1 MRSLL
6 LSPSSYRFHH
16 PNPFRSLESVP
27 LLSVTRLRDESE
39 SRSSFKFSEAS
50 LKRHGCSMRRSS
62 VIVKAFDDDSFDFYS
77 GDIFA
82 ATYVI
87 SSSEGEES
95 DGEYALNVVTET
107 TSQRLGKF
115 PRGRKKHRHYKV
127 GVSFE
132 EFECR
137 ICCLTSVCSLEI
149 RYGINLG
156 LLAFLTPLLL
166 LVDSFAWKI
175 VRLPLPPYFLSLP
188 FFTSAALATLAGY
201 IFVPLLDRL
210 KVHEPIRT
218 LAPVA
223 HNRRQTIPTMGGLF
237 FVPVGVVVAIA
248 LTKFSSVEVAGAAAA
263 TVVFAAIGFVDDY
276 LSLCSDNN
284 NGLSAKIQLL
294 LEGAVGTCFAFWLET
309 ANVSS
314 PYGMKMLVPLPSP
327 LGLVC
332 LGKLYLL
339 LTSFYFVSMGN
350 LVKAT
355 DGLDGLAGG
364 IACLA
369 FVAMAIAV
377 LPICS
382 DLSIFGASMAGACFG
397 FLLHNRYR
405 ASVSMGDTGSLA
417 LGGALAAMAACS
429 GMFFP
434 LFISSGVS
442 VLEASSVIIQVA
454 YYSVTKRL
462 NGRGRRVFK
471 TVPFHHHL
479 RLSGLK
485 EPMIVTMAYVVS
497 SLLSLS
503 AAYVGLT
510 SA

>member
-1 MRSLL
+1 LQ
-6 LSPSSYRFHH
+6 
-16 PNPFRSLESVP
+16 
-27 LLSVTRLRDESE
+27 
-39 SRSSFKFSEAS
+39 
-50 LKRHGCSMRRSS
+50 RHSS
-62 VIVKAFDDDSFDFYS
+62 VSVKAFDDDTFDFYT

-82 ATYVI
+82 ATYAI

-95 DGEYALNVVTET
+95 DGDYALNVVTET
-107 TSQRLGKF
+107 TAQKLGKF
-115 PRGRKKHRHYKV
+115 PRGRKKHR
-127 GVSFE
+127 
-132 EFECR
+132 
-137 ICCLTSVCSLEI
+137 I

-156 LLAFLTPLLL
+156 LLAFLSLLL
-166 LVDSFAWKI
+166 LLMDSFAWKI
-175 VRLPLPPYFLSLP
+175 VRLPLPPYFLSMP
-188 FFTSAALATLAGY
+188 FFTSAILVTLAGY

-210 KVHEPIRT
+210 RVHEPIRT
-218 LAPVA
+218 LGPVP
-223 HNRRQTIPTMGGLF
+223 HNRRPTIPTMGGLF
-237 FVPVGVVVAIA
+237 FVPIGVVVAIA
-248 LTKFSSVEVAGAAAA
+248 LNKVSSIEVLGAAAA
-263 TVVFAAIGFVDDY
+263 TVAFAAIGLIDDS
-276 LSLCSDNN
+276 LSLYSENN

-294 LEGAVGTCFAFWLET
+294 LEAAVGTCFAFWLET
-309 ANVSS
+309 ASLSS

-327 LGLVC
+327 LGLVF

-364 IACLA
+364 IAALC

-382 DLSIFGASMAGACFG
+382 DLSVFGASMAGACFG

-434 LFISSGVS
+434 LFISSGVA
-442 VLEASSVIIQVA
+442 VLEASSVIIQVV
-454 YYSVTKRL
+454 YYSTTKRL
-462 NGRGRRVFK
+462 KGKGRRIFK
-471 TVPFHHHL
+471 TIPFHHHL
-479 RLSGLK
+479 RLNGLK
-485 EPMIVTMAYVVS
+485 EPMIVTMAYVIS

-503 AAYVGLT
+503 AAYIGLI

>member
-1 MRSLL
+1 MMMG
-6 LSPSSYRFHH
+6 H
-16 PNPFRSLESVP
+16 N
-27 LLSVTRLRDESE
+27 
-39 SRSSFKFSEAS
+39 
-50 LKRHGCSMRRSS
+50 SS
-62 VIVKAFDDDSFDFYS
+62 VLVKAFDDDSFDYDS

-82 ATYVI
+82 AAYSI

-95 DGEYALNVVTET
+95 DGEYGLNVVTET
-107 TSQRLGKF
+107 TAQRLGKF
-115 PRGRKKHRHYKV
+115 RRGRKKHR
-127 GVSFE
+127 
-132 EFECR
+132 
-137 ICCLTSVCSLEI
+137 I

-156 LLAFLTPLLL
+156 LLAFLTLLL
-166 LVDSFAWKI
+166 LFMDSFAWKI
-175 VRLPLPPYFLSLP
+175 VRLPLPPYFLTLP
-188 FFTSAALATLAGY
+188 FFSSAVLVTLAGY
-201 IFVPLLDRL
+201 VCVPLLDRM
-210 KVHEPIRT
+210 KVHEPIRRLGLVVT
-218 LAPVA
+218 
-223 HNRRQTIPTMGGLF
+223 HSRRQTIPTMGGLF
-237 FVPVGVVVAIA
+237 FVPVGVLVAIA
-248 LTKFSSVEVAGAAAA
+248 MTKFSSIEVAGAAAV
-263 TVVFAAIGFVDDY
+263 TVLFAAIGLVDDS

-284 NGLSAKIQLL
+284 NGLSAKLQLF
-294 LEGAVGTCFAFWLET
+294 LEGAVGTCFAFWLEG
-309 ANVSS
+309 ASISS

-327 LGLVC
+327 LGGLIC

-364 IACLA
+364 IAALA
-369 FVAMAIAV
+369 FVAMAIVV

-405 ASVSMGDTGSLA
+405 ASVSMGGTGSLA
-417 LGGALAAMAACS
+417 IGGALAAMAACS
-429 GMFFP
+429 GMFLP

-442 VLEASSVIIQVA
+442 ILEAASVIIQVA
-454 YYSVTKRL
+454 FYSATKRL
-462 NGRGRRVFK
+462 KGRGRRVFK

-485 EPMIVTMAYVVS
+485 EPMIVTMAYVIS

-503 AAYVGLT
+503 AAYVGLI

>member
-1 MRSLL
+1 MRSIP
-6 LSPSSYRFHH
+6 LSGSSYRIHH
-16 PNPFRSLESVP
+16 PNPFRCPESLP
-27 LLSVTRLRDESE
+27 LLSVTRLRVLQ
-39 SRSSFKFSEAS
+39 SRSPSSFKFNVA
-50 LKRHGCSMRRSS
+50 RHGCTMGHISS
-62 VIVKAFDDDSFDFYS
+62 FSVKAFDDDSFDYDS

-82 ATYVI
+82 AAYSI

-95 DGEYALNVVTET
+95 DGEYGLNVVTET
-107 TSQRLGKF
+107 TAQRLAKF
-115 PRGRKKHRHYKV
+115 PRGRKKHR
-127 GVSFE
+127 
-132 EFECR
+132 
-137 ICCLTSVCSLEI
+137 I

-156 LLAFLTPLLL
+156 LLAFLTLLL
-166 LVDSFAWKI
+166 LFMDSFAWKI

-188 FFTSAALATLAGY
+188 FFTSAILVTLAGY
-201 IFVPLLDRL
+201 ICVPMLDRM
-210 KVHEPIRT
+210 KVHEPIRRLGLVT
-218 LAPVA
+218 
-223 HNRRQTIPTMGGLF
+223 HSRRQTIPTMGGLF
-237 FVPVGVVVAIA
+237 FVPIGVIVAIA
-248 LTKFSSVEVAGAAAA
+248 MTKFSSIEVAGAAAV
-263 TVVFAAIGFVDDY
+263 TVLFAAVGLVDDF

-294 LEGAVGTCFAFWLET
+294 LEGAVGTGFAFWLER
-309 ANVSS
+309 ASISS

-327 LGLVC
+327 LGLIC

-339 LTSFYFVSMGN
+339 LTSLYFVSMGN

-364 IACLA
+364 IAALA
-369 FVAMAIAV
+369 FVAMAIVV

-405 ASVSMGDTGSLA
+405 ASVSMGGTGSLA
-417 LGGALAAMAACS
+417 IGGALAAMAACS
-429 GMFFP
+429 GMFLP

-442 VLEASSVIIQVA
+442 ILEAASVIIQVA
-454 YYSVTKRL
+454 FYSATKRL
-462 NGRGRRVFK
+462 KGKGRRVFK

-485 EPMIVTMAYVVS
+485 EPMIVTMAYVIS

-503 AAYVGLT
+503 AAYIGLI
-510 SA
+510 SV

>member
-1 MRSLL
+1 MRSIP
-6 LSPSSYRFHH
+6 LSRSGSYRFQH
-16 PNPFRSLESVP
+16 PNPFRSLESLP
-27 LLSVTRLRDESE
+27 LLSVTRLRVVQAGSP
-39 SRSSFKFSEAS
+39 SSFKFNVA
-50 LKRHGCSMRRSS
+50 RHGCSIIMGHSS
-62 VIVKAFDDDSFDFYS
+62 VFSVKAFDDDSFDLDS

-82 ATYVI
+82 AAYSI

-95 DGEYALNVVTET
+95 DGEYGLNVVTET
-107 TSQRLGKF
+107 TAQRLGKF
-115 PRGRKKHRHYKV
+115 SRGRKKHR
-127 GVSFE
+127 
-132 EFECR
+132 
-137 ICCLTSVCSLEI
+137 I

-156 LLAFLTPLLL
+156 LLAFMTLLL
-166 LVDSFAWKI
+166 LFMDSFAWKI
-175 VRLPLPPYFLSLP
+175 VRLPLPPYFLTLP
-188 FFTSAALATLAGY
+188 FFKSAILVTLAGY
-201 IFVPLLDRL
+201 VFVPMLDRL
-210 KVHEPIRT
+210 NVHEPIRR
-218 LAPVA
+218 LGHVP
-223 HNRRQTIPTMGGLF
+223 HSRRQTIPTMGGLF
-237 FVPVGVVVAIA
+237 FVPIGVVVAIA
-248 LTKFSSVEVAGAAAA
+248 MTRFSSIEVAGAAAV
-263 TVVFAAIGFVDDY
+263 TLVFAAVGLVDDS
-276 LSLCSDNN
+276 LSLCSDNS

-294 LEGAVGTCFAFWLET
+294 LEGAVGACFAFWLER
-309 ANVSS
+309 ASISS

-327 LGLVC
+327 LGLIC

-364 IACLA
+364 VAALA
-369 FVAMAIAV
+369 FVAMAIVV

-405 ASVSMGDTGSLA
+405 ASVSMGGTGSLA
-417 LGGALAAMAACS
+417 IGGALAAMAACS
-429 GMFFP
+429 GMFLP

-442 VLEASSVIIQVA
+442 LLEAASVIIQVA
-454 YYSVTKRL
+454 FYSATKRFK
-462 NGRGRRVFK
+462 GKGRRVFK

-485 EPMIVTMAYVVS
+485 EPMIVTMAYVIS

-503 AAYVGLT
+503 AAYVGLI

>member
-1 MRSLL
+1 MRFSLIT
-6 LSPSSYRFHH
+6 PTSYRFHH
-16 PNPFRSLESVP
+16 PNPFRSLESIP
-27 LLSVTRLRDESE
+27 PLSVTRPRVESG
-39 SRSSFKFSEAS
+39 SPSSYKFIAAS
-50 LKRHGCSMRRSS
+50 LQRHGCSNSMRHSS
-62 VIVKAFDDDSFDFYS
+62 VSVRAFDDDSFDFYS
-77 GDIFA
+77 GDIDIFT
-82 ATYVI
+82 ATYSI

-95 DGEYALNVVTET
+95 DGDYALNVVTET
-107 TSQRLGKF
+107 TAQKLGKF
-115 PRGRKKHRHYKV
+115 PRGRKKHR
-127 GVSFE
+127 
-132 EFECR
+132 
-137 ICCLTSVCSLEI
+137 I

-156 LLAFLTPLLL
+156 LLAFLSLLL
-166 LVDSFAWKI
+166 ILMDSFAWKI

-188 FFTSAALATLAGY
+188 FFISAVLVTLAGY
-201 IFVPLLDRL
+201 IFVPLVDRL

-218 LAPVA
+218 LGPVP
-223 HNRRQTIPTMGGLF
+223 HNRRPTIPTMGGLF
-237 FVPVGVVVAIA
+237 FVPIGVAVAIA
-248 LTKFSSVEVAGAAAA
+248 LTKFSSIEVCGAAAA
-263 TVVFAAIGFVDDY
+263 TVAFAMIGLVDDS
-276 LSLCSDNN
+276 LSLYSENN
-284 NGLSAKIQLL
+284 IGLPAKVQLL
-294 LEGAVGTCFAFWLET
+294 LEGAVGTCFALWLET
-309 ANVSS
+309 ASISS
-314 PYGMKMLVPLPSP
+314 PYGMKMLIPLPSP

-364 IACLA
+364 IAALA

-382 DLSIFGASMAGACFG
+382 DLSVFGASMAGACFG

-434 LFISSGVS
+434 LFISSGVAI
-442 VLEASSVIIQVA
+442 LEASSVIIQVV
-454 YYSVTKRL
+454 YYSATKRL
-462 NGRGRRVFK
+462 KGKGRRIFK

-485 EPMIVTMAYVVS
+485 EPMIVTMAYVIS

-503 AAYVGLT
+503 AAYIGLI

>member
-1 MRSLL
+1 MRSIP
-6 LSPSSYRFHH
+6 LSGSSYRIHH
-16 PNPFRSLESVP
+16 PNPFRCPESLP
-27 LLSVTRLRDESE
+27 LLSVTRLRVLQ
-39 SRSSFKFSEAS
+39 SRSPSSFKFNVA
-50 LKRHGCSMRRSS
+50 RHGCTMGHNSS
-62 VIVKAFDDDSFDFYS
+62 FSVKAFDDDSFDYDS

-82 ATYVI
+82 AAYSI

-95 DGEYALNVVTET
+95 DGEYGLNVVTET
-107 TSQRLGKF
+107 TAQRLAK
-115 PRGRKKHRHYKV
+115 
-127 GVSFE
+127 
-132 EFECR
+132 
-137 ICCLTSVCSLEI
+137 I

-156 LLAFLTPLLL
+156 LLAFLTLLL
-166 LVDSFAWKI
+166 LFMDSFAWKI

-188 FFTSAALATLAGY
+188 FFTSAILVTLAGY
-201 IFVPLLDRL
+201 ICVPMLDRM
-210 KVHEPIRT
+210 KVHEPIRRLGLVT
-218 LAPVA
+218 
-223 HNRRQTIPTMGGLF
+223 HSRRQTIPTMGGLF
-237 FVPVGVVVAIA
+237 FVPIGVIVAIA
-248 LTKFSSVEVAGAAAA
+248 MTKFSSIEVAGAAAV
-263 TVVFAAIGFVDDY
+263 TVLFAAVGLVDDF

-294 LEGAVGTCFAFWLET
+294 LEGAVGTGFAFWLER
-309 ANVSS
+309 ASISS

-327 LGLVC
+327 LGLIC

-339 LTSFYFVSMGN
+339 LTSLYFVSMGN

-364 IACLA
+364 IAALA
-369 FVAMAIAV
+369 FVAMAIVV

-405 ASVSMGDTGSLA
+405 ASVSMGGTGSLA
-417 LGGALAAMAACS
+417 IGGALAAMAACS
-429 GMFFP
+429 GMFLP

-442 VLEASSVIIQVA
+442 ILEAASVIIQVA
-454 YYSVTKRL
+454 FYSATKRL
-462 NGRGRRVFK
+462 KGKGRRVFK

-485 EPMIVTMAYVVS
+485 EPMIVTMAYVIS

-503 AAYVGLT
+503 AAYIGLI
-510 SA
+510 SV

>member
-1 MRSLL
+1 MRSIP
-6 LSPSSYRFHH
+6 LSGSSYRIHH
-16 PNPFRSLESVP
+16 PNPFRCPESLP
-27 LLSVTRLRDESE
+27 LLSVTRLRVLQ
-39 SRSSFKFSEAS
+39 SRSPSSFKFNVA
-50 LKRHGCSMRRSS
+50 RHGCTMGHISS
-62 VIVKAFDDDSFDFYS
+62 FSVKAFDDDSFDYDS

-82 ATYVI
+82 AAYSI

-95 DGEYALNVVTET
+95 DGEYGLNVVTET
-107 TSQRLGKF
+107 TAQRLAK
-115 PRGRKKHRHYKV
+115 
-127 GVSFE
+127 
-132 EFECR
+132 
-137 ICCLTSVCSLEI
+137 I

-156 LLAFLTPLLL
+156 LLAFLTLLL
-166 LVDSFAWKI
+166 LFMDSFAWKI

-188 FFTSAALATLAGY
+188 FFTSAILVTLAGY
-201 IFVPLLDRL
+201 ICVPMLDRM
-210 KVHEPIRT
+210 KVHEPIRRLGLVT
-218 LAPVA
+218 
-223 HNRRQTIPTMGGLF
+223 HSRRQTIPTMGGLF
-237 FVPVGVVVAIA
+237 FVPIGVIVAIA
-248 LTKFSSVEVAGAAAA
+248 MTKFSSIEVAGAAAV
-263 TVVFAAIGFVDDY
+263 TVLFAAVGLVDDF

-294 LEGAVGTCFAFWLET
+294 LEGAVGTCFAFWLER
-309 ANVSS
+309 ASISS

-327 LGLVC
+327 LGLIC

-339 LTSFYFVSMGN
+339 LTSLYFVSMGN

-364 IACLA
+364 IAALA
-369 FVAMAIAV
+369 FVAMAIVV

-405 ASVSMGDTGSLA
+405 ASLSMGGTGSLA
-417 LGGALAAMAACS
+417 IGGALAAMAACS
-429 GMFFP
+429 GMFLP

-442 VLEASSVIIQVA
+442 ILEAASVIIQVA
-454 YYSVTKRL
+454 FYSATKRL
-462 NGRGRRVFK
+462 KGKGRRVFK

-485 EPMIVTMAYVVS
+485 EPMIVTMAYVIS

-503 AAYVGLT
+503 AAYIGLI
-510 SA
+510 SV